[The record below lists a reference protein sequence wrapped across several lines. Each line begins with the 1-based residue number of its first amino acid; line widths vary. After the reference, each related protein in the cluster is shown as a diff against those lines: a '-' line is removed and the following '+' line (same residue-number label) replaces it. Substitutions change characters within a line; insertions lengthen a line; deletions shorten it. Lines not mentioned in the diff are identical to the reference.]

1 MPIKMKRSAVAGKVP
16 TTAQLGLGEIAVN
29 TRDGKIYLKTDDGA
43 GGVVV
48 QEFRNW
54 ADLSTVLDGKLSTSG
69 GAITGTNGIDFNPG
83 SDVDVDLLTVGVTD
97 APRLYWDESL
107 SAFRTTETV
116 VTDNDLRVVGGY
128 VKIGEQAAAQADTE
142 GYGQL
147 WVRDDAPNTL
157 MFTDDAGT
165 SDEVLL
171 SAKTQTLTNKTL
183 TGGTVVGGTLSGDL
197 KVSSSSTTVSTTFA
211 MDPANGLVQAISL
224 GASVA
229 FTDSLA
235 DGESI
240 VLLVD
245 DGTARTIT
253 WPAITWLSGD
263 GAAPGLQT
271 TIRTAITVFKINGV
285 LYGYASNGV

>member
-1 MPIKMKRSAVAGKVP
+1 MPIKMKRSAVAGKIP
-16 TTAQLGLGEIAVN
+16 TTAQLDLGELAVN

-43 GGVVV
+43 GGVAV

-54 ADLSTVLDGKLSTSG
+54 AELSSALDGKLSTSG
-69 GAITGTNGIDFNPG
+69 GEITGTNGIDFNPG

-157 MFTDDAGT
+157 MFTDDAGN
-165 SDEVLL
+165 SGEVLL
-171 SAKTQTLTNKTL
+171 SAKAQTLTNKTIASPVINGAL
-183 TGGTVVGGTLSGDL
+183 RENVYEFGAVSGAQALNPANGAIQTITLAGNVTFTHSLNAGETLTLLINDGSAFSVTWPTMTWMTGGGSAPTLKTSGFTTVVLTNIGGTLYGWLAGDE
-197 KVSSSSTTVSTTFA
+197 
-211 MDPANGLVQAISL
+211 G
-224 GASVA
+224 
-229 FTDSLA
+229 
-235 DGESI
+235 
-240 VLLVD
+240 
-245 DGTARTIT
+245 
-253 WPAITWLSGD
+253 
-263 GAAPGLQT
+263 
-271 TIRTAITVFKINGV
+271 
-285 LYGYASNGV
+285 